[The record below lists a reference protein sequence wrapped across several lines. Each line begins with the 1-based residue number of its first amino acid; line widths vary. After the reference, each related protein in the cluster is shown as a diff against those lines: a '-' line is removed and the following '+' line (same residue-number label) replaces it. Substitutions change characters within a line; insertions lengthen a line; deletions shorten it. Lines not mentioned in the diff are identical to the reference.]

1 VQLAEFADGGT
12 DGMPA
17 LSRDELILEHVP
29 LIKYHAY
36 RLACQLPPSVELN
49 DLINA
54 GALGLM
60 DAAGKFDPSRGVQ
73 FKTYADV
80 RIRGAMIDSLRAL
93 DWAPQSLRKRGKK
106 LQETAERL
114 QQQLGREA
122 GEQEICGE
130 LEIGLDEFH
139 QLNQSLHTFAMSSPG
154 DSDGSDDHHFL
165 DTYPDSTS
173 DGPYVQFQKQEL
185 KAVITEAVDRL
196 GPKERLVVSLY
207 YFDELTMKEIAAV
220 LGVNESRVSQIHTK
234 AVTQLRR
241 KLKSSGYNPSLQSTN
256 NPTEAQ
262 NDNSN
267 TYSGSPTK
275 TRDSIS
281 SIPG

>member
-1 VQLAEFADGGT
+1 
-12 DGMPA
+12 MPA
-17 LSRDELILEHVP
+17 PSRDELILEHVP

-36 RLACQLPPSVELN
+36 RLACQLPPNVEVN

-106 LQETAERL
+106 LKEVAERL
-114 QQQLGREA
+114 QQRLGREA

-130 LEIGLDEFH
+130 LEIGLDELH
-139 QLNQSLHTFAMSSPG
+139 QLNQSLHAFSPG
-154 DSDGSDDHHFL
+154 ILESEGSEDQHSL

-173 DGPYVQFQKQEL
+173 DGPYLQFQKQEL
-185 KAVITEAVDRL
+185 KAVVTEAVDRL

-234 AVTQLRR
+234 AMTQLRR
-241 KLKSSGYNPSLQSTN
+241 KLKNSGYSPSEQSTT

-262 NDNSN
+262 NDNPSD
-267 TYSGSPTK
+267 YSSSTPQA
-275 TRDSIS
+275 RDSIS
-281 SIPG
+281 AIPG